1 MEVKTKTAAAQSAYK
16 PAALERIPEPRSS
29 RFAQVFSDAKKM
41 TSGPGT
47 ALIPAAATLTRLV
60 QPRSTFFLQNMTP
73 EQRKSAVNDK
83 DFEPRPAAL
92 ERVTNQRNR
101 QIKQDAV

>member
-1 MEVKTKTAAAQSAYK
+1 MEVKTKTAAAQTAYK

-29 RFAQVFSDAKKM
+29 RFAQIFSNAKKAA
-41 TSGPGT
+41 SGPGT
-47 ALIPAAATLTRLV
+47 AIIPAAATLTRLV
-60 QPRSTFFLQNMTP
+60 QPRSTFFLQSMTP

-92 ERVTNQRNR
+92 ERVASLQSR
-101 QIKQDAV
+101 QLKHDAV